1 MPTKHFHGHS
11 SIGTTV
17 ATLARME
24 AMELLLPSIT
34 QSHYNRNQPSAPDI
48 APFTEEMSK
57 LSGDKLVTLDS
68 LHHEKGSILSS
79 QRQIHILVGVSCS
92 VCYVLG

>member
-11 SIGTTV
+11 SVGTTV

-24 AMELLLPSIT
+24 AMSYCFLIT

-57 LSGDKLVTLDS
+57 LSGDKLITLTPFIMKS
-68 LHHEKGSILSS
+68 EALYHH
-79 QRQIHILVGVSCS
+79 
-92 VCYVLG
+92 

>member
-11 SIGTTV
+11 SVGTTV

-24 AMELLLPSIT
+24 AMELLLPYIT

-57 LSGDKLVTLDS
+57 LSGDKLITLDS
-68 LHHEKGSILSS
+68 LHHEKRSTLSL
-79 QRQIHILVGVSCS
+79 QRQIHTLVGASCS
-92 VCYVLG
+92 ACYILG